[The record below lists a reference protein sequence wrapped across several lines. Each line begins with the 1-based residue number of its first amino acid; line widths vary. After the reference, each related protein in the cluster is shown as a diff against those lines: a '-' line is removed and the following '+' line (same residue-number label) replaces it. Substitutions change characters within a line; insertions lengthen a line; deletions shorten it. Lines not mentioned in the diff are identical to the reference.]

1 MNKKDVINK
10 LDRLP
15 LKKDEYWVAAGSAMV
30 LYGIRN
36 ETHDIDLGCTKAAA
50 DKMADLGYKFTH
62 TSDGKRYFLIEGD
75 IEIFEDWLFDT
86 VTIVDGYP
94 VITINGLIEMKKWLG
109 REKDFKD
116 IALINDFLKRGQ
128 TKL

>member
-1 MNKKDVINK
+1 MNKREVIEK
-10 LDRLP
+10 LERLP
-15 LKKDEYWVAAGSAMV
+15 LNRDEYWVCAGSAMV
-30 LYGIRN
+30 LYGIRA
-36 ETHDIDLGCTKAAA
+36 ETHDVDLGCTESAA
-50 DKMADLGYKFTH
+50 DKLAALGYKFTH

-116 IALINDFLKRGQ
+116 IALINDYLKRNT
-128 TKL
+128 TK